1 MIYTVFKILEH
12 DRKSLLL
19 IQDKTTDEFSISV
32 YDEGN
37 NNTLMRMSKPSVEE
51 FKRAIEVIESK

>member
-12 DRKSLLL
+12 NRKSLLL
-19 IQDKTTDEFSISV
+19 IQDKTTDDFSISV

-37 NNTLMRMSKPSVEE
+37 GNTLMRMSKPSIAE
-51 FKRAIEVIESK
+51 FKRAIEAIEGK